1 MDVMHYIST
10 CTIRWPSQIARFRF
24 FLAGGFEA
32 LLIGATDNFKY
43 KNNSN
48 LRESCL
54 SCLKKYPASDLT
66 RFRSHCF
73 YRNEPDEKITQL
85 YKLLLQERRQYD
97 QEQNAK
103 LELYLKAREDRD
115 NKSLNLGTRLR
126 AAKIRANV
134 EVYGTIEKINLP
146 EAKSKVLLPCI
157 DDFDPTYELP
167 STSFQTINSKHD
179 MFQAMK
185 TSELQTA
192 RSNAA
197 RAAADAL
204 LYRIKRILNVRKR
217 IQITLTIRKR
227 IEGLQVALRKLPP
240 KK

>member
-1 MDVMHYIST
+1 M
-10 CTIRWPSQIARFRF
+10 Q
-24 FLAGGFEA
+24 E
-32 LLIGATDNFKY
+32 
-43 KNNSN
+43 
-48 LRESCL
+48 
-54 SCLKKYPASDLT
+54 T
-66 RFRSHCF
+66 RQH
-73 YRNEPDEKITQL
+73 DK
-85 YKLLLQERRQYD
+85 
-97 QEQNAK
+97 EQNAK

-179 MFQAMK
+179 MFLAMK
-185 TSELQTA
+185 TSELQTD

-197 RAAADAL
+197 RAAADAYCIELKEFLTFEKEYKLRLQYESELKASKL
-204 LYRIKRILNVRKR
+204 LSESYLEEVLIEREKRLCS
-217 IQITLTIRKR
+217 
-227 IEGLQVALRKLPP
+227 P
-240 KK
+240 